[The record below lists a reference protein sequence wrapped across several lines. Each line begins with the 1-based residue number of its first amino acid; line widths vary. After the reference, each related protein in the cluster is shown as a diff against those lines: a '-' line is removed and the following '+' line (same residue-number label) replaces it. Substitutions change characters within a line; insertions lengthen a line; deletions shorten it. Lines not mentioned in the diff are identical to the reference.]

1 MSVLLSLVMLLSLLP
16 TAVLADDSATK
27 TYTKVTQAPEDW
39 SGTYLIV
46 SEDSKVALDSSLSK
60 VDAINDYKAVTIEN
74 GTIETAENIAVTIAK
89 MADGSY
95 SIQAVNGKYL
105 YQSTDANGLKEGAT
119 AMPNTISLN
128 EDGTVDIVSG
138 GAYLRFNYSSNQM
151 RFRYYKSATYASQQP
166 ITLYKLGGGLEQVAT
181 PTGTASGDVK
191 VGDTVA
197 FACKTADATL
207 RYKVDDGAYQD
218 YTGPVTITASCTITV
233 KAVKDGMTDSQEVVF
248 TYKAYRL
255 VDKYV
260 KTAALTGGDKAVIFN
275 AGNGFAVSSTVMGNY
290 YLTPVAATVEKDV
303 LTANAMDALVWDVT
317 ANDDGT
323 YTFTQDGKTLTLGEN
338 DGKFHLNVAA
348 NGTTRW
354 DVETCNAENASYYLS
369 GNGVTGQYGK
379 VYLEYFAKF
388 TEFTAYCTST
398 DRLKEADF
406 GMTFYKLTQEKQYVD
421 ATPEPDPEEPATVPI
436 RTALEGATDTEFTVK
451 GVVTLVDG
459 QNYYLQ
465 DATGA
470 ICLRLAAKTDEIALG
485 DTIIGTGKRAEF
497 RGMAQLGSG
506 TFVKSSGLALN
517 AKPTTIA
524 ALTADDVCTYVQ
536 LKGLEITEIY
546 DNNGQY
552 ASPNVTFKDT
562 DGKTIQLYK
571 AVLPKNGDSW
581 AFAVG
586 DKVDVTAA
594 VGTNNGT
601 LQLRNTVADEI
612 RAAGSVN
619 DPITDDMIPDGTL
632 TVKEA
637 GPSPP
642 RPKMSPWW
650 VRWCITTA
658 TPITALPAS
667 VPSFWRTS
675 SAVRSTASRYMITP
689 TTPTIR

>member
-637 GPSPP
+637 RGHHHQDRKCLRGGSGGVSL
-642 RPKMSPWW
+642 RQ
-650 VRWCITTA
+650 R
-658 TPITALPAS
+658 L
-667 VPSFWRTS
+667 
-675 SAVRSTASRYMITP
+675 
-689 TTPTIR
+689 